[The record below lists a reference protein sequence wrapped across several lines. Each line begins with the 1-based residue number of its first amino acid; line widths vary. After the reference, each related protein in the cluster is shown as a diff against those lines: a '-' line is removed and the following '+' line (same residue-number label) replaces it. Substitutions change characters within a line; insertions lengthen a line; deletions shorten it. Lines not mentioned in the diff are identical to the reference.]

1 MQELVGHPLY
11 TELVEGERDIENPQD
26 NSTAAVG
33 MKKLLIDVSNHAI
46 ALSQCS
52 VLVVTLPTACNA
64 VAFLCK

>member
-1 MQELVGHPLY
+1 VQELVGHPLY

-33 MKKLLIDVSNHAI
+33 VKKLLIDVSNHAI

-52 VLVVTLPTACNA
+52 VLVVTLSTACNA